1 MKVEAVF
8 NDHGAIKQFQ
18 AMPKAIDD
26 AVKKAVN
33 LVGAEAVREMTG
45 KEGLSKYGRH
55 QKGTPTPSPPG
66 EPPAQ
71 VSTNL
76 RRSVKKF
83 PVTRKGHG
91 EYSVEVMP
99 TAVYARAQELGNGRL
114 PARPFVEPARKRLR
128 ANKRIERI
136 FRETMYKE
144 LKKRHA

>member
-1 MKVEAVF
+1 MKVEAIF
-8 NDHGAIKQFQ
+8 DDHGAINHF
-18 AMPKAIDD
+18 KATSKKIDD

-33 LVGAEAVREMTG
+33 LAGAEGVREMTG

-55 QKGTPTPSPPG
+55 PKGTPTPSPVG

-83 PVTRKGHG
+83 PVTRKGLGH
-91 EYSVEVMP
+91 YSVEVMP
-99 TAVYARAQELGNGRL
+99 TALYARAQELGNGNL

-128 ANKRIERI
+128 ANKKLERI
-136 FRETMYKE
+136 FRETIYKE
-144 LKKRHA
+144 LKKSA